1 MDNPY
6 KNEDDNDELKRLASK
21 AEMLLLGNPA
31 KRQLLGVGSDEEI
44 TLCKDVDHYYL
55 GINSIVYPDL
65 YDYTMNYIDNIK
77 KELKERGSHKTVK
90 IGNTKVE
97 LGILD
102 NKAVSLYR
110 NDDISLYRNDD
121 TRYVNLFKCNNTVVE
136 KVRDVKIIRIHRDG
150 HSEAFNRINY
160 DNRTE
165 KLNRTNYCLILNFFN
180 YKNVIEMYN
189 KLMKG
194 KAELKRIRN
203 KK

>member
-1 MDNPY
+1 MNNPY

-31 KRQLLGVGSDEEI
+31 KRQLLGVGSDEGI
-44 TLCKDVDHYYL
+44 TICKDVDHYYL

-90 IGNTKVE
+90 LGHTKVE

-102 NKAVSLYR
+102 NKAV
-110 NDDISLYRNDD
+110 SLYRNDD

-136 KVRDVKIIRIHRDG
+136 KVRDVKIIRIHMDG
-150 HSEAFNRINY
+150 YSEAFNRINY

-180 YKNVIEMYN
+180 YKNVPEMYN
-189 KLMKG
+189 KLMERKSR
-194 KAELKRIRN
+194 LK
-203 KK
+203 KDTK